1 MVSLKL
7 GVPLVLLLAQA
18 AVPARARPESFP
30 VGEQT
35 LREMLAAS
43 PSWRRPLRALDPASV
58 EALRDVRPG
67 WSLEV
72 VFGHWCS
79 DSAREIPA
87 MVALLE
93 ALGPQAPAVRWTA
106 VDRAKREPAAMV
118 RRLGIERVPTFVVL
132 RDGGEIGRVVERAE
146 PALETAVLRIL
157 DPEPPA
163 AATPTAR

>member
-7 GVPLVLLLAQA
+7 GVPLVLILAQGA
-18 AVPARARPESFP
+18 MPAWTSPESFP

-43 PSWRRPLRALDPASV
+43 PSWRRPLRALDPAAV

-72 VFGHWCS
+72 VYGHWCS
-79 DSAREIPA
+79 DSAREIPTL
-87 MVALLE
+87 VALLE
-93 ALGPQAPAVRWTA
+93 AFGPQAPDVRWTA
-106 VDRAKREPAAMV
+106 VDRAKREPAAAV
-118 RRLGIERVPTFVVL
+118 RRLGIERIPTFVIL
-132 RDGGEIGRVVERAE
+132 RDGREIGRVVERAE

-157 DPEPPA
+157 NPEPPA
-163 AATPTAR
+163 AAAPAPR